1 MNYRRTTTRRPSN
14 EPSLS
19 EPQPVLIA
27 FDMPILTLRESPQ
40 TPTNPPLDQLLH
52 LLRLSYTLLL
62 FFSST
67 PLEPRG
73 RSPASPH
80 LPILDFRRPLLEHQS
95 LLANLRKM
103 KSQIGKHAGRGL
115 PRSTPSPQIRTTV
128 IASLA
133 SLALQPVRTSLLVVH
148 TSAQ

>member
-1 MNYRRTTTRRPSN
+1 MVETRLCFEYVWKDLDFGNLIVREIVRRVKDMNYRTTTRRPSN

-103 KSQIGKHAGRGL
+103 KSQIGKHAG
-115 PRSTPSPQIRTTV
+115 
-128 IASLA
+128 
-133 SLALQPVRTSLLVVH
+133 
-148 TSAQ
+148 